1 MAEATSK
8 SGVMSD
14 KELEQVLMES
24 LRHQIPAIRRV
35 RVDVHDGTVR
45 ICGRVQSFYER
56 QLCLT
61 CCQRHA
67 GVRQVVDEIEVTLS
81 ASNYFPSQLDQPQIR
96 G

>member
-1 MAEATSK
+1 MAEAMTRSDA
-8 SGVMSD
+8 MSD
-14 KELEQVLMES
+14 RDLEQMLMET

-35 RVDVHDGTVR
+35 RVHVHEGTVR

-61 CCQRHA
+61 CCQRQA
-67 GVRQVVDEIEVTLS
+67 GVRQVIDEIEVTLS
-81 ASNYFPSQLDQPQIR
+81 SSSYFPSQLDQSPIS

>member
-1 MAEATSK
+1 MADSCGHR
-8 SGVMSD
+8 SGRLTQQRVGD
-14 KELEQVLMES
+14 NQVDGG
-24 LRHQIPAIRRV
+24 
-35 RVDVHDGTVR
+35 VDVHDGTVR

-61 CCQRHA
+61 CCQRQV

-81 ASNYFPSQLDQPQIR
+81 ASNYFPSQLDQSPLR

>member
-1 MAEATSK
+1 MAEATSQA
-8 SGVMSD
+8 GVMSD
-14 KELEQVLMES
+14 QELEQVLMES

-61 CCQRHA
+61 CCQRQV
-67 GVRQVVDEIEVTLS
+67 GVRQVIDEIEVTLS
-81 ASNYFPSQLDQPQIR
+81 ASSFFPSQLDQSQLR